1 MRLTHSWKKLCCL
14 VMAAASIGGM
24 ALAASPQA
32 TYEEAARNMAAH
44 PQGSYT
50 LKLGL
55 KMPFV
60 GEGAVVNNIDVQE
73 RPFVIQSQAKVT
85 GFAATTMKKVPEGKA
100 YAVQNGK
107 KIDVYYQEDGDEWEK
122 KSYDLKDSK
131 PLADYL
137 RQDYNVLAG
146 VKKVTAAGGN
156 DYNVVF
162 DASHIYN
169 PADQA
174 QWKKNGM
181 TAEQIGN
188 LFESFTQADNSTT
201 RRYGGTGLGLA
212 ICKRLVNLMGG
223 EIHVRSTPGHGSD
236 FVFTAEFGTVAVPER
251 RLLLPSHPL
260 HGERILIVDDNK
272 GVLAAIDMLL
282 SGTFK
287 KVITISNPNRIPA
300 MLETENI
307 DVVLLDMNFSS
318 GINNGN
324 EGIFWL
330 GEIRKIS
337 NDLPVVLFTAYAD
350 IELAVKT
357 VKEGATDFVVKPWD
371 NAKLIA
377 TLLSAYRLRQS
388 QTEVKQ
394 LRKNE
399 ESIRAVC
406 IRIFS

>member
-107 KIDVYYQEDGDEWEK
+107 KIDVYYQEDGDEWEM
-122 KSYDLKDSK
+122 KSYDLMDRQ

-181 TAEQIGN
+181 TAEQIRVMTKVLQVVQQCGD
-188 LFESFTQADNSTT
+188 LSTVVTIDPATKRISRISLPLTDQLRSLALTLVDEYGRSDADKAVAQSFIKMSEVSLTIDCTALPQGTQLT
-201 RRYGGTGLGLA
+201 
-212 ICKRLVNLMGG
+212 
-223 EIHVRSTPGHGSD
+223 
-236 FVFTAEFGTVAVPER
+236 VPE
-251 RLLLPSHPL
+251 
-260 HGERILIVDDNK
+260 
-272 GVLAAIDMLL
+272 
-282 SGTFK
+282 
-287 KVITISNPNRIPA
+287 KVIKS
-300 MLETENI
+300 
-307 DVVLLDMNFSS
+307 
-318 GINNGN
+318 
-324 EGIFWL
+324 
-330 GEIRKIS
+330 
-337 NDLPVVLFTAYAD
+337 
-350 IELAVKT
+350 
-357 VKEGATDFVVKPWD
+357 
-371 NAKLIA
+371 AK
-377 TLLSAYRLRQS
+377 
-388 QTEVKQ
+388 
-394 LRKNE
+394 
-399 ESIRAVC
+399 
-406 IRIFS
+406 

>member
-181 TAEQIGN
+181 TAEQIRVMTKVLQG
-188 LFESFTQADNSTT
+188 LQKCGDLSTVVTIDPATKRISRISLPLTDQLRSLALTLVDEYGRSDADKAVAQSFIKMSEVSLTIDCTALPQGTQLT
-201 RRYGGTGLGLA
+201 
-212 ICKRLVNLMGG
+212 
-223 EIHVRSTPGHGSD
+223 
-236 FVFTAEFGTVAVPER
+236 VPE
-251 RLLLPSHPL
+251 
-260 HGERILIVDDNK
+260 
-272 GVLAAIDMLL
+272 
-282 SGTFK
+282 
-287 KVITISNPNRIPA
+287 KVIKS
-300 MLETENI
+300 
-307 DVVLLDMNFSS
+307 
-318 GINNGN
+318 
-324 EGIFWL
+324 
-330 GEIRKIS
+330 
-337 NDLPVVLFTAYAD
+337 
-350 IELAVKT
+350 
-357 VKEGATDFVVKPWD
+357 
-371 NAKLIA
+371 AK
-377 TLLSAYRLRQS
+377 
-388 QTEVKQ
+388 
-394 LRKNE
+394 
-399 ESIRAVC
+399 
-406 IRIFS
+406 

>member
-181 TAEQIGN
+181 TAEQIRVMTKVLQVVQQCGD
-188 LFESFTQADNSTT
+188 LSTVVTIDPATKRISRISLPLTDQLRSLALTLVDEYGRSDADKAVAQSFIKMSEVSLTIDCTALPQGTQLT
-201 RRYGGTGLGLA
+201 
-212 ICKRLVNLMGG
+212 
-223 EIHVRSTPGHGSD
+223 
-236 FVFTAEFGTVAVPER
+236 VPE
-251 RLLLPSHPL
+251 
-260 HGERILIVDDNK
+260 
-272 GVLAAIDMLL
+272 
-282 SGTFK
+282 
-287 KVITISNPNRIPA
+287 KVIKS
-300 MLETENI
+300 
-307 DVVLLDMNFSS
+307 
-318 GINNGN
+318 
-324 EGIFWL
+324 
-330 GEIRKIS
+330 
-337 NDLPVVLFTAYAD
+337 
-350 IELAVKT
+350 
-357 VKEGATDFVVKPWD
+357 
-371 NAKLIA
+371 AK
-377 TLLSAYRLRQS
+377 
-388 QTEVKQ
+388 
-394 LRKNE
+394 
-399 ESIRAVC
+399 
-406 IRIFS
+406 

>member
-1 MRLTHSWKKLCCL
+1 
-14 VMAAASIGGM
+14 MAAASIGGM

-73 RPFVIQSQAKVT
+73 RPFIIQSQAKVT

-181 TAEQIGN
+181 TAEQIRVMTKVLQG
-188 LFESFTQADNSTT
+188 LQQCGDLSTVVTIDPATKRISRISLPLTDQLRSLALTLVDEYGRSDADKAVAQSFIKMSEVSLTIDCTALPQGTQLT
-201 RRYGGTGLGLA
+201 
-212 ICKRLVNLMGG
+212 
-223 EIHVRSTPGHGSD
+223 
-236 FVFTAEFGTVAVPER
+236 VPE
-251 RLLLPSHPL
+251 
-260 HGERILIVDDNK
+260 
-272 GVLAAIDMLL
+272 
-282 SGTFK
+282 
-287 KVITISNPNRIPA
+287 KVIKS
-300 MLETENI
+300 
-307 DVVLLDMNFSS
+307 
-318 GINNGN
+318 
-324 EGIFWL
+324 
-330 GEIRKIS
+330 
-337 NDLPVVLFTAYAD
+337 
-350 IELAVKT
+350 
-357 VKEGATDFVVKPWD
+357 
-371 NAKLIA
+371 AK
-377 TLLSAYRLRQS
+377 
-388 QTEVKQ
+388 
-394 LRKNE
+394 
-399 ESIRAVC
+399 
-406 IRIFS
+406 

>member
-1 MRLTHSWKKLCCL
+1 MKLTHSWKKLCCL

-60 GEGAVVNNIDVQE
+60 GDGAIVNNIDVQE

-85 GFAATTMKKVPEGKA
+85 GFAATTMKQVPEGKA
-100 YAVQNGK
+100 YAAQNGK
-107 KIDVYYQEDGDEWEK
+107 KIDVYYQEDGEKWEK

-181 TAEQIGN
+181 TDEQVRVMAKVLQGLQQCGDLSTVVTIDPATKRISRISLPLTDQLRSLALTLVDEYGRSDADKAVAQ
-188 LFESFTQADNSTT
+188 SFIKMSEVSLTIDCTALPQGT
-201 RRYGGTGLGLA
+201 RLT
-212 ICKRLVNLMGG
+212 
-223 EIHVRSTPGHGSD
+223 
-236 FVFTAEFGTVAVPER
+236 VPE
-251 RLLLPSHPL
+251 
-260 HGERILIVDDNK
+260 
-272 GVLAAIDMLL
+272 
-282 SGTFK
+282 
-287 KVITISNPNRIPA
+287 KVIKS
-300 MLETENI
+300 
-307 DVVLLDMNFSS
+307 
-318 GINNGN
+318 
-324 EGIFWL
+324 
-330 GEIRKIS
+330 
-337 NDLPVVLFTAYAD
+337 
-350 IELAVKT
+350 
-357 VKEGATDFVVKPWD
+357 
-371 NAKLIA
+371 AK
-377 TLLSAYRLRQS
+377 
-388 QTEVKQ
+388 
-394 LRKNE
+394 
-399 ESIRAVC
+399 
-406 IRIFS
+406 

>member
-1 MRLTHSWKKLCCL
+1 MRLTHSWKKMCCL

-181 TAEQIGN
+181 TAEQIRVMTKSSRACSSAATYRR
-188 LFESFTQADNSTT
+188 LSPST
-201 RRYGGTGLGLA
+201 RR
-212 ICKRLVNLMGG
+212 
-223 EIHVRSTPGHGSD
+223 RSA
-236 FVFTAEFGTVAVPER
+236 F
-251 RLLLPSHPL
+251 
-260 HGERILIVDDNK
+260 
-272 GVLAAIDMLL
+272 
-282 SGTFK
+282 
-287 KVITISNPNRIPA
+287 PA
-300 MLETENI
+300 
-307 DVVLLDMNFSS
+307 S
-318 GINNGN
+318 
-324 EGIFWL
+324 
-330 GEIRKIS
+330 
-337 NDLPVVLFTAYAD
+337 PC
-350 IELAVKT
+350 
-357 VKEGATDFVVKPWD
+357 P
-371 NAKLIA
+371 
-377 TLLSAYRLRQS
+377 
-388 QTEVKQ
+388 
-394 LRKNE
+394 
-399 ESIRAVC
+399 
-406 IRIFS
+406 

>member
-14 VMAAASIGGM
+14 VVAAASIGGM

-32 TYEEAARNMAAH
+32 TYEEAARNMVAH

-181 TAEQIGN
+181 TAEQIRVMTKVLQG
-188 LFESFTQADNSTT
+188 LQQCGDLSTVVTIDPATKRISRISLPLTDQLRSLALTLVDEYGRSDADKAVAQSFIKMSEVSLTIDCTALPQGTQLT
-201 RRYGGTGLGLA
+201 
-212 ICKRLVNLMGG
+212 
-223 EIHVRSTPGHGSD
+223 
-236 FVFTAEFGTVAVPER
+236 VPE
-251 RLLLPSHPL
+251 
-260 HGERILIVDDNK
+260 K
-272 GVLAAIDMLL
+272 AIK
-282 SGTFK
+282 S
-287 KVITISNPNRIPA
+287 
-300 MLETENI
+300 
-307 DVVLLDMNFSS
+307 
-318 GINNGN
+318 
-324 EGIFWL
+324 
-330 GEIRKIS
+330 
-337 NDLPVVLFTAYAD
+337 
-350 IELAVKT
+350 
-357 VKEGATDFVVKPWD
+357 
-371 NAKLIA
+371 AK
-377 TLLSAYRLRQS
+377 
-388 QTEVKQ
+388 
-394 LRKNE
+394 
-399 ESIRAVC
+399 
-406 IRIFS
+406 

>member
-1 MRLTHSWKKLCCL
+1 
-14 VMAAASIGGM
+14 MAAASIGGM

-181 TAEQIGN
+181 TAEQIRVMTKVLQG
-188 LFESFTQADNSTT
+188 LQQCGDLSTVVTIDPATKRISRISLPLTDQLRSLALTLVDEYGRSDADKAVAQSFIKMSEVSLTIGCTALPQGTQLT
-201 RRYGGTGLGLA
+201 
-212 ICKRLVNLMGG
+212 
-223 EIHVRSTPGHGSD
+223 
-236 FVFTAEFGTVAVPER
+236 VPE
-251 RLLLPSHPL
+251 
-260 HGERILIVDDNK
+260 
-272 GVLAAIDMLL
+272 
-282 SGTFK
+282 
-287 KVITISNPNRIPA
+287 KVIKS
-300 MLETENI
+300 
-307 DVVLLDMNFSS
+307 
-318 GINNGN
+318 
-324 EGIFWL
+324 
-330 GEIRKIS
+330 
-337 NDLPVVLFTAYAD
+337 
-350 IELAVKT
+350 
-357 VKEGATDFVVKPWD
+357 
-371 NAKLIA
+371 AK
-377 TLLSAYRLRQS
+377 
-388 QTEVKQ
+388 
-394 LRKNE
+394 
-399 ESIRAVC
+399 
-406 IRIFS
+406 

>member
-1 MRLTHSWKKLCCL
+1 
-14 VMAAASIGGM
+14 MAAASIGGM

-181 TAEQIGN
+181 TAEQIRVMTKVLQG
-188 LFESFTQADNSTT
+188 LQQCGDLSTVVTIDPATKRISRISLPLTDQLRSLALTLVDEYGRSDADKAVAQSFIKMSEVSLTIDCTALPQGTT
-201 RRYGGTGLGLA
+201 LT
-212 ICKRLVNLMGG
+212 
-223 EIHVRSTPGHGSD
+223 
-236 FVFTAEFGTVAVPER
+236 VPE
-251 RLLLPSHPL
+251 
-260 HGERILIVDDNK
+260 
-272 GVLAAIDMLL
+272 
-282 SGTFK
+282 
-287 KVITISNPNRIPA
+287 KVIKA
-300 MLETENI
+300 
-307 DVVLLDMNFSS
+307 
-318 GINNGN
+318 
-324 EGIFWL
+324 
-330 GEIRKIS
+330 
-337 NDLPVVLFTAYAD
+337 
-350 IELAVKT
+350 
-357 VKEGATDFVVKPWD
+357 
-371 NAKLIA
+371 AK
-377 TLLSAYRLRQS
+377 
-388 QTEVKQ
+388 
-394 LRKNE
+394 
-399 ESIRAVC
+399 
-406 IRIFS
+406 